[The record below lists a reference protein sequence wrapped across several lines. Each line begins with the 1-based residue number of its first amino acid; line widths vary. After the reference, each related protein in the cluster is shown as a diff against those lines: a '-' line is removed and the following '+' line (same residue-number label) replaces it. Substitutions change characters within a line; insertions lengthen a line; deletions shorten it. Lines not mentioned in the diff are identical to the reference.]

1 MKKLLH
7 ILPLLLLS
15 FYANANQVF
24 YAKVTSFVN
33 SAEEPLARQCANI
46 GVGSYIGYSS
56 GNKTIPLRKILPNGI
71 NCISIQI
78 GPSASVIYTRNSV
91 QHRIWFNWEFQDT
104 CPENQEYN
112 PTTRLCESQCEFG
125 ENPDGSCMDA
135 CQFKQSVNEQKL
147 LHWSAYVY
155 GPEVTGACYGDFGAT
170 RCELRRPPVSVTVC
184 TDADSG
190 EFTQNT
196 TCTSQFVFTGKQCDG
211 GTLFWGKNGPDEP
224 FDPDNP
230 DDPEHKPDDPTGDI
244 EDPSVLP
251 DDSTNTVTPPDVND
265 KPDVEDPDTDDSTDT
280 AVLSAIKGLNADVNS
295 GIHDLN
301 IDVNESHAKINNAV
315 IDLKASVVGN
325 TQAIQKQQIND
336 NKIYNNTKALIQQAN
351 GDITTAVNK
360 NTNATVKGL
369 KELDASVGDLNG
381 NLDDIKGLLKGGNFG
396 SPNGEDVAEVI
407 FSSDDFVSINETI
420 QDKRQSIQDYVDQ
433 VKGLVSISTNFNNG
447 SLTDKSFTV
456 KGTTV
461 ESGLQ
466 RFDSVSGYVRPVVL
480 FICALIA
487 LWILFGPRSK

>member
-1 MKKLLH
+1 
-7 ILPLLLLS
+7 
-15 FYANANQVF
+15 
-24 YAKVTSFVN
+24 
-33 SAEEPLARQCANI
+33 
-46 GVGSYIGYSS
+46 
-56 GNKTIPLRKILPNGI
+56 
-71 NCISIQI
+71 
-78 GPSASVIYTRNSV
+78 
-91 QHRIWFNWEFQDT
+91 
-104 CPENQEYN
+104 
-112 PTTRLCESQCEFG
+112 
-125 ENPDGSCMDA
+125 
-135 CQFKQSVNEQKL
+135 
-147 LHWSAYVY
+147 
-155 GPEVTGACYGDFGAT
+155 
-170 RCELRRPPVSVTVC
+170 
-184 TDADSG
+184 
-190 EFTQNT
+190 
-196 TCTSQFVFTGKQCDG
+196 
-211 GTLFWGKNGPDEP
+211 
-224 FDPDNP
+224 
-230 DDPEHKPDDPTGDI
+230 
-244 EDPSVLP
+244 
-251 DDSTNTVTPPDVND
+251 
-265 KPDVEDPDTDDSTDT
+265 STDT

-301 IDVNESHAKINNAV
+301 VDVNESHAKINNAV

-381 NLDDIKGLLKGGNFG
+381 NLDDIKGLLTGGNFG

-420 QDKRQSIQDYVDQ
+420 HDKRQSIQDYVDQ

-447 SLTDKSFTV
+447 SLSDKSFTV

>member
-33 SAEEPLARQCANI
+33 SGEEPLARQCANI

-155 GPEVTGACYGDFGAT
+155 T
-170 RCELRRPPVSVTVC
+170 
-184 TDADSG
+184 
-190 EFTQNT
+190 
-196 TCTSQFVFTGKQCDG
+196 
-211 GTLFWGKNGPDEP
+211 
-224 FDPDNP
+224 
-230 DDPEHKPDDPTGDI
+230 
-244 EDPSVLP
+244 
-251 DDSTNTVTPPDVND
+251 
-265 KPDVEDPDTDDSTDT
+265 
-280 AVLSAIKGLNADVNS
+280 
-295 GIHDLN
+295 
-301 IDVNESHAKINNAV
+301 
-315 IDLKASVVGN
+315 
-325 TQAIQKQQIND
+325 
-336 NKIYNNTKALIQQAN
+336 
-351 GDITTAVNK
+351 
-360 NTNATVKGL
+360 
-369 KELDASVGDLNG
+369 
-381 NLDDIKGLLKGGNFG
+381 
-396 SPNGEDVAEVI
+396 
-407 FSSDDFVSINETI
+407 
-420 QDKRQSIQDYVDQ
+420 
-433 VKGLVSISTNFNNG
+433 
-447 SLTDKSFTV
+447 
-456 KGTTV
+456 
-461 ESGLQ
+461 
-466 RFDSVSGYVRPVVL
+466 
-480 FICALIA
+480 
-487 LWILFGPRSK
+487 